1 MIRKNEGRVSKSW
14 MTTPLLYTTMN
25 GQILSILEMTK
36 LLKEIYINADPQEL
50 LNRMKRFKESLHLQN
65 IKIPLKKR
73 KSTVK
78 VSDEEQLKAL
88 LLMSMLHVRF
98 CPRAKLTPE
107 WTHFGIRLSC
117 FEWLPIT
124 DEMELTLA

>member
-14 MTTPLLYTTMN
+14 MTTPLLYTAIN
-25 GQILSILEMTK
+25 GQILSILKITK

-73 KSTVK
+73 KFTVK
-78 VSDEEQLKAL
+78 VSDEE
-88 LLMSMLHVRF
+88 
-98 CPRAKLTPE
+98 E
-107 WTHFGIRLSC
+107 
-117 FEWLPIT
+117 
-124 DEMELTLA
+124 